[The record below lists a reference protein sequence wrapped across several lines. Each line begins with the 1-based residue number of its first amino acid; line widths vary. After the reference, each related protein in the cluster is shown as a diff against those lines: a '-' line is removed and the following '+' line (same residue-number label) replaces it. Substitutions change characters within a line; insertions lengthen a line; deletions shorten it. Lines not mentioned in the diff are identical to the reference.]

1 MSQFF
6 PPQRAFVQVRHRQ
19 GIARPEGFGWAT
31 LGAMDLI
38 DGGRDGEPADPRVDA
53 VLAVLAGQP
62 VAAVAQRWDV
72 DAALVHRWVKAFVD
86 AGTAQVTNTPDP
98 EAAAQRDRFLAA
110 FNHELRTP
118 LAVARG
124 WATMLED
131 EEVPPAAVAATVR
144 KLRDSLDQ
152 LADRVADTELLAA
165 AALGRLR
172 VHPEPVGVAELVDGL
187 LDPDEVEGADLVVT
201 VDPRLFRRVLA
212 DLWAAGASW
221 PTPRSRRLEV
231 VVTPP
236 WIELRV
242 VRRADPIDHDVLRAL
257 FEPFDANSD
266 GTGVSFGLYLARA
279 LVIAHKGTLGVDQDD
294 EGAALWVRI
303 PH

>member
-1 MSQFF
+1 MSDDEAKR
-6 PPQRAFVQVRHRQ
+6 PQV
-19 GIARPEGFGWAT
+19 I
-31 LGAMDLI
+31 L
-38 DGGRDGEPADPRVDA
+38 GGRDGETADPRLGA
-53 VLAVLAGQP
+53 VLEVLGGRSA
-62 VAAVAQRWDV
+62 AAVAQRWDV
-72 DAALVHRWVKAFVD
+72 DVALVHRWVTQFVD

-131 EEVPPAAVAATVR
+131 DDVPPAAVAKTVR
-144 KLRDSLDQ
+144 KLRESLDQ

-172 VHPEPVGVAELVDGL
+172 VAPEPVLVSDLVDGL
-187 LDPDEVEGADLVVT
+187 PELGDVEGADLEVT

-221 PTPRSRRLEV
+221 PTPRSRHLEV
-231 VVTPP
+231 VVRQH
-236 WIELRV
+236 WAEVRV
-242 VRRADPIDHDVLRAL
+242 VRRADPIDHEVLRAL

-294 EGAALWVRI
+294 EGAALWVRV
-303 PH
+303 PR

>member
-1 MSQFF
+1 MNDEG
-6 PPQRAFVQVRHRQ
+6 A
-19 GIARPEGFGWAT
+19 GRPE
-31 LGAMDLI
+31 LVQ
-38 DGGRDGEPADPRVDA
+38 GGRADERTDPRVGA
-53 VLAVLAGQP
+53 VLEVLSGQP
-62 VAAVAQRWDV
+62 AGAVAQRWGVDV
-72 DAALVHRWVKAFVD
+72 ALVHRWVKAFVE

-131 EEVPPAAVAATVR
+131 DDVPPAAVAATVR
-144 KLRDSLDQ
+144 KLTASLSQ

-165 AALGRLR
+165 AALGRLK
-172 VHPEPVGVAELVDGL
+172 VHPEPITIAEVASEL
-187 LDPDEVEGADLVVT
+187 PDLPDIGGAGPDIQIT

-221 PTPRSRRLEV
+221 PIPRSRALEV
-231 VVTPP
+231 VVLAQ
-236 WIELRV
+236 WVELRV
-242 VRRADPIDHDVLRAL
+242 VRRGDPIDHEVLRAL
-257 FEPFDANSD
+257 FEPFDNNSD

-279 LVIAHKGTLGVDQDD
+279 LVIAHKGTIGVDQDD
-294 EGAALWVRI
+294 EGAALWVRV